1 MSPAKALRPETLNK
15 APQDSLLQGL
25 SFVPELRGKST
36 I

>member
-25 SFVPELRGKST
+25 SFVQAVA
-36 I
+36 